1 MTFLGSA
8 RLSKQDI
15 AQIIAEH
22 TAAKYGVDLS
32 AVKVEIF
39 APKGKYGTEAFANVD
54 IAGFADALRTEA

>member
-22 TAAKYGVDLS
+22 MAVKYGVDPS
-32 AVKVEIF
+32 TVKVEMF

-54 IAGFADALRTEA
+54 ITGYANTVRSKT